1 MEQRYSIQQ
10 IKFELLSYLKE
21 FGTNGADWT
30 IQLTT
35 GTEDK
40 AVSSLRDAKAPAII
54 WICKPTLSERAA
66 SLIKEHM
73 VSRFGMQSPDFEE
86 DASASRAERNWVLMY
101 REGADHAAA

>member
-21 FGTNGADWT
+21 FGTNGPDWT

-35 GTEDK
+35 GTDDEAVAALREDDGQ
-40 AVSSLRDAKAPAII
+40 SMI

-66 SLIKEHM
+66 SLIQDHM
-73 VSRFGMQSPDFEE
+73 VSRFGMKSPDS
-86 DASASRAERNWVLMY
+86 DKVASTGGTERNWVLMY
-101 REGADHAAA
+101 RKGAAHAAA